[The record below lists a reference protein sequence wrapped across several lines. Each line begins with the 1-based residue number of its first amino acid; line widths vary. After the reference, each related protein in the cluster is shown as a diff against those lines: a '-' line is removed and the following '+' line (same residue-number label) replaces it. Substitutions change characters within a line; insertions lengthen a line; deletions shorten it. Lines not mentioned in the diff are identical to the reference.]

1 MEIGEH
7 SPGQGKPAKLPVA
20 LCKRRIH
27 TPMYLVWL
35 EDGVNLQHVSRLLVK
50 PATSM

>member
-1 MEIGEH
+1 MEIEEH

-27 TPMYLVWL
+27 TPMYGWRMVWL
-35 EDGVNLQHVSRLLVK
+35 WLWLYSR
-50 PATSM
+50 P